1 MDFEIKISE
10 KLSLKLRKIE
20 DSNLVF
26 NVVDANREY
35 LKKWL
40 PWVNATLSS
49 KDTEKYILLCIDK
62 FKNKE
67 TVDFGIWY
75 DKQWVGSMGFNKID
89 TINDNAEIGYWL
101 SSDFQGKGIMTDCVK
116 AMLNYGFVDLNLN
129 RIQIR
134 CSCLNIRSKAIP
146 ERLGF
151 KLEGVLRQDHKI
163 NGEYSD
169 GLIFGILKSEW
180 CDEKR

>member
-1 MDFEIKISE
+1 MNFEIKINE
-10 KLSLKLRKIE
+10 KLSLKIRNVE
-20 DSNLVF
+20 DSNSVF
-26 NVVDANREY
+26 NAIDANRDY

-67 TVDFGIWY
+67 TADFGICY
-75 DKQWVGSMGFNKID
+75 DKQLVGSVGFNKID

-101 SSDFQGKGIMTDCVK
+101 SPDYEGKGIMTCCVK
-116 AMLNYGFVDLNLN
+116 AMLDYGFTDLNLN

-134 CSCLNIRSKAIP
+134 CSCLNIKSKAIP

-163 NGEYSD
+163 EGEYSD
-169 GLIFGILKSEW
+169 GLIFSILKSE
-180 CDEKR
+180 